1 MNEDSYDNPTQ
12 SVPTPASSA
21 HLDPIPVGP
30 FDLLEFIGKGAM
42 GQVWLARHR
51 EQDVPAA
58 VKVITHRGADT
69 DHYRRHFQ
77 QELRAVARLHHP
89 GVVMIFDYLEISREA
104 EEASFGALNY
114 GSPSLAMEYC
124 AGGSLVGRLASLSWT
139 EVRAILLSLLD
150 SLAHAHARGVIHR
163 DLKPGNILL
172 TDRSGGG
179 VRLTDF
185 GLALLTERLDGKNS
199 ANRGVCGT
207 PAFMSPE
214 QLHAGWRNV
223 GPWSDLYSLGCLA
236 YQLVCGRPPFDGHSI
251 VEIARKHIH
260 KPVPRLEPRIPVPD
274 RFEAWIHRLLQKSP
288 LDRYRRAG
296 DAAWG
301 LMLMEQPPDDEGP
314 ADSPIVSNARAS
326 SLVLKPLLDLAGEHR
341 PSHKPSSRA
350 ERGEAEADLADGP
363 REDSGD
369 TPEVDPHA
377 IICPP
382 LTRDWRHMVHR
393 RPSIKLLGAGRGLYG
408 LRYIPLIGRETEREF
423 LWERIRQVEL
433 TASPRAAVLQGG
445 AGCGKSY
452 LAEWFCDRAT
462 ENGAVITFKAT
473 HNSSPGGA
481 EGLSRML
488 ARRIRTAGLQRAQV
502 LERVRSWFEADGI
515 DDPYVWDALTEI
527 LSPATPEDV
536 EAGQRKIQFSRPEQR
551 YAIILRTLKH
561 IAQGRMMALWLD
573 DVQWS
578 PESIG
583 FARYCLEQNEAESAP
598 ILIIATIRS
607 EAVAERPA
615 ESKQLVELLELD
627 NADRCWVEPL
637 PADEHLELVGEL
649 LHLEPALARQV
660 ADRTAGNPLFAVQL
674 IGDWVDRGVLE
685 VGSKGFVLQD
695 GERPRIPDDLYSVWS
710 TRLDDVLEG
719 ADDDELFAFE
729 LAAALGQEVDLEDWR
744 LCCELADVDF
754 PDEQLH
760 DFLMQRLFVDTDSGV
775 RFVHGLL
782 RECLARRSREAA
794 RWTRANFVAAQMLLD
809 HRDQTDESAERLGR
823 YLFAA
828 GRLEEALDPLLR
840 AARYRGNRHE
850 RATAMT
856 LLDLRYEALD
866 RLGHPEESPA
876 RLESHLMRIIA
887 LAHLQHLDDAG
898 ALADS
903 TIEKARA
910 VGDAQL
916 LAAALLRRAEVEEFQ
931 GRYDR
936 AWDRLEA
943 IEAHQGHIDA
953 SWNARIRHKRGFIL
967 MRRAHFDEAIV
978 EFEQSVALSEQ
989 AQDPERLAFALAD
1002 LGECEFR
1009 RGNSTV
1015 GKRHLEAA
1023 TRLYEQRGR
1032 PLGAARTMITLGDI
1046 IRHEGELREAEAL
1059 YRQVYKKSRNAAP
1072 RIALLARLNLAMV
1085 RVQLGEYERVF
1096 DELKACEQAYRARG
1110 NVVML
1115 AFARCLLL
1123 PCLAHRSEWQR
1134 LVEMLGFVED
1144 TTEEMSVHDLDLA
1157 ACAEL
1162 AGELAAEGGN
1172 TEIARRVYEFAR
1184 RQWSGLGRDGKARAV
1199 EKKLDEFEL

>member
-1 MNEDSYDNPTQ
+1 MNQDSNDNPIL
-12 SVPTPASSA
+12 SAPTPASSA
-21 HLDPIPVGP
+21 RLDPIPVGP

-114 GSPSLAMEYC
+114 GSPALAMEFC
-124 AGGSLVGRLASLSWT
+124 AGGSLVGRLADLSWT
-139 EVRAILLSLLD
+139 EARAILLSLLD

-163 DLKPGNILL
+163 DLKPDNILL
-172 TDRSGGG
+172 TDRNDGG

-185 GLALLTERLDGKNS
+185 GLALLTERLDGENS

-214 QLHAGWRNV
+214 QLHAGWRNI

-301 LMLMEQPPDDEGP
+301 LMLMEQPPGDEGP

-341 PSHKPSSRA
+341 PSHQPISRA
-350 ERGEAEADLADGP
+350 DRGEAEDDLEDGP
-363 REDSGD
+363 REASGD
-369 TPEVDPHA
+369 TPEVVPHD

-393 RPSIKLLGAGRGLYG
+393 RPSVKLIGAGRGLYG

-433 TASPRAAVLQGG
+433 TSNPCAALLQGG

-452 LAEWFCDRAT
+452 LAEWFCDRAN

-488 ARRIRTAGLQRAQV
+488 ARRIRTVGLERAQV
-502 LERVRSWFEADGI
+502 LERVRSWFEAEGI
-515 DDPYVWDALTEI
+515 DDPYMWDALAEI

-551 YAIILRTLKH
+551 YAIILRTLRH

-578 PESIG
+578 TEAVG
-583 FARYCLEQNEAESAP
+583 FMRYCMEQNEAESAP

-607 EAVAERPA
+607 EALAERPA

-627 NADRCWVEPL
+627 NVGRCWVEPL
-637 PADEHLELVGEL
+637 SADEHLELVGEL
-649 LHLEPALARQV
+649 LHLEPALARKV
-660 ADRTAGNPLFAVQL
+660 ADHTDGNPLFAVQL
-674 IGDWVDRGVLE
+674 
-685 VGSKGFVLQD
+685 
-695 GERPRIPDDLYSVWS
+695 
-710 TRLDDVLEG
+710 
-719 ADDDELFAFE
+719 
-729 LAAALGQEVDLEDWR
+729 
-744 LCCELADVDF
+744 
-754 PDEQLH
+754 
-760 DFLMQRLFVDTDSGV
+760 
-775 RFVHGLL
+775 
-782 RECLARRSREAA
+782 
-794 RWTRANFVAAQMLLD
+794 
-809 HRDQTDESAERLGR
+809 
-823 YLFAA
+823 
-828 GRLEEALDPLLR
+828 
-840 AARYRGNRHE
+840 
-850 RATAMT
+850 
-856 LLDLRYEALD
+856 
-866 RLGHPEESPA
+866 
-876 RLESHLMRIIA
+876 
-887 LAHLQHLDDAG
+887 
-898 ALADS
+898 
-903 TIEKARA
+903 
-910 VGDAQL
+910 
-916 LAAALLRRAEVEEFQ
+916 
-931 GRYDR
+931 
-936 AWDRLEA
+936 
-943 IEAHQGHIDA
+943 
-953 SWNARIRHKRGFIL
+953 
-967 MRRAHFDEAIV
+967 
-978 EFEQSVALSEQ
+978 
-989 AQDPERLAFALAD
+989 
-1002 LGECEFR
+1002 
-1009 RGNSTV
+1009 
-1015 GKRHLEAA
+1015 
-1023 TRLYEQRGR
+1023 
-1032 PLGAARTMITLGDI
+1032 
-1046 IRHEGELREAEAL
+1046 
-1059 YRQVYKKSRNAAP
+1059 
-1072 RIALLARLNLAMV
+1072 
-1085 RVQLGEYERVF
+1085 
-1096 DELKACEQAYRARG
+1096 
-1110 NVVML
+1110 
-1115 AFARCLLL
+1115 
-1123 PCLAHRSEWQR
+1123 
-1134 LVEMLGFVED
+1134 
-1144 TTEEMSVHDLDLA
+1144 
-1157 ACAEL
+1157 
-1162 AGELAAEGGN
+1162 
-1172 TEIARRVYEFAR
+1172 
-1184 RQWSGLGRDGKARAV
+1184 
-1199 EKKLDEFEL
+1199 